1 MKTSALRIAGASV
14 VLAWGAVG
22 LSACGTPAG
31 SDTAKSPEARA
42 ASPASGAPATPTPTP
57 TPTPSQAKVYT
68 SQELTDLVAQLK
80 DSKGKPLTV
89 MSSADLKKSIDQT
102 KSVLA
107 SISVKPA
114 ECAPLALGSQ
124 VPSTEGLAVGAGAAR
139 DAATGAV
146 TAVSLTSGSG
156 SKVPSQ
162 RLARPDV
169 FAKSSHLSVTTAGM
183 TVDVKLTKVAG
194 LGSNPATIA
203 YRTDSA
209 LADGQRQ
216 SAITGLVVHNGVL
229 FTVTASGGSSEADA
243 VSRAG
248 KLLDQAT
255 ALVGK

>member
-14 VLAWGAVG
+14 VLAWGAAG
-22 LSACGTPAG
+22 LSACGTPAA
-31 SDTAKSPEARA
+31 SDTAKSPAAQA
-42 ASPASGAPATPTPTP
+42 ASPASGAATAPTPTP
-57 TPTPSQAKVYT
+57 TQAKAYT

-80 DSKGKPLTV
+80 DAKGKPLTV

-162 RLARPDV
+162 GLARPDV
-169 FAKSSHLSVTTAGM
+169 FAKCSHLSVTTAGM
-183 TVDVKLTKVAG
+183 KVDVKLTKVAG

-229 FTVTASGGSSEADA
+229 VTVTASGGSSEADA

-248 KLLDQAT
+248 TLLDQAT

>member
-14 VLAWGAVG
+14 VLAWGAAG
-22 LSACGTPAG
+22 LSACGTPAA
-31 SDTAKSPEARA
+31 SDTAKSPAAQA
-42 ASPASGAPATPTPTP
+42 ASPASGAATAPTPTP
-57 TPTPSQAKVYT
+57 TQAKAYT

-80 DSKGKPLTV
+80 DAKGKPLTV

-162 RLARPDV
+162 GLARPDV
-169 FAKSSHLSVTTAGM
+169 FAKCSHLSVTTAGM
-183 TVDVKLTKVAG
+183 KVDVKLTKVAG

-243 VSRAG
+243 VFRAG
-248 KLLDQAT
+248 TLLDQAT

>member
-14 VLAWGAVG
+14 VLAWGAAG
-22 LSACGTPAG
+22 LSACGTPAA
-31 SDTAKSPEARA
+31 SDTAKSPAAQA
-42 ASPASGAPATPTPTP
+42 ASPASGAATAPTPTP
-57 TPTPSQAKVYT
+57 TQAKAYT

-80 DSKGKPLTV
+80 DGKGKPLTV

-162 RLARPDV
+162 GLARPDV
-169 FAKSSHLSVTTAGM
+169 FAKCSHLSVTTAGM
-183 TVDVKLTKVAG
+183 KVDVKLTKVAG

-248 KLLDQAT
+248 TLLDQAT

>member
-14 VLAWGAVG
+14 VLAWGAAG
-22 LSACGTPAG
+22 LSACGTPAA
-31 SDTAKSPEARA
+31 SDTAKSPAAQA
-42 ASPASGAPATPTPTP
+42 ASPASGAATAPTPTP
-57 TPTPSQAKVYT
+57 TQAKANT

-80 DSKGKPLTV
+80 DAKGKPLTV

-162 RLARPDV
+162 GLARPDV
-169 FAKSSHLSVTTAGM
+169 FAKCSHLSVTTAGM
-183 TVDVKLTKVAG
+183 KVDVKLTKVAG

-248 KLLDQAT
+248 TLLDQAT

>member
-14 VLAWGAVG
+14 VLAWGAAG
-22 LSACGTPAG
+22 LSACGTPAA
-31 SDTAKSPEARA
+31 SDTAKSPAAQA
-42 ASPASGAPATPTPTP
+42 ASPASGAATAPTPTP
-57 TPTPSQAKVYT
+57 TQAKAYT

-80 DSKGKPLTV
+80 DAKGKPLTV

-162 RLARPDV
+162 GLARPDV
-169 FAKSSHLSVTTAGM
+169 FAKCSHLSVTTAGM
-183 TVDVKLTKVAG
+183 KVDVKLTKVAG

-248 KLLDQAT
+248 TLLDQAT